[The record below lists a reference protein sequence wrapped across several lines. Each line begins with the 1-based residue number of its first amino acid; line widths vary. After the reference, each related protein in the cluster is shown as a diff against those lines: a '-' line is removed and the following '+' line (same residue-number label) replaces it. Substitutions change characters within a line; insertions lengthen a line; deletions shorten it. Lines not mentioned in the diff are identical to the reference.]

1 MTTVNPTLAKF
12 AVELSEIIDKL
23 FDKYSVQDAAFYE
36 IYEPEIR
43 LYTTDGL
50 TAKFYEEGIE
60 FYPKK
65 EVQNEV

>member
-1 MTTVNPTLAKF
+1 MSSPVNPALLRLA
-12 AVELSEIIDKL
+12 LEIERFIDEV
-23 FDKYSVQDAAFYE
+23 FDRYAAENRDFYE

-60 FYPKK
+60 FYPEEKDA
-65 EVQNEV
+65 